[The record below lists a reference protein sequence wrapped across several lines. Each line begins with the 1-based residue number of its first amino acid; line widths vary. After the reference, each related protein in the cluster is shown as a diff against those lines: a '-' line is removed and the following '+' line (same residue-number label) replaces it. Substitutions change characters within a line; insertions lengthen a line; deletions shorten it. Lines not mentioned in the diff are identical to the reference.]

1 MSNRS
6 EALEKIRE
14 NIARDGCHVYV
25 VAASDTPR
33 FAYSV
38 GASPCAGYE
47 VILAGAAYY
56 SDAEAGRIINAMVEA
71 LPIKSTSSEEIVL
84 ERLGEFRLGL
94 VDSSW
99 VQKLMLGAVDFY
111 GDVSARQILPVGVCW
126 TADIPDLSRPYDEER
141 SPAWGDK
148 QARHAAVPMAAVAVT
163 NLDAL
168 RGHPVTEAARW
179 EEGLWEM
186 FAGAGPDVSPEDVR
200 KIPLRTLVAI
210 DRSLEPVMQLRVGEA
225 LWRDADELVWN
236 EWKPT

>member
-14 NIARDGCHVYV
+14 NITRDGCHVYV

-56 SDAEAGRIINAMVEA
+56 SDAEAGRIINAIVEA
-71 LPIKSTSSEEIVL
+71 LPIKGMSSEEIVL
-84 ERLGEFRLGL
+84 ERLGVFRLGP

-99 VQKLMLGAVDFY
+99 AQKLMLGVVDFY
-111 GDVSARQILPVGVCW
+111 GNASARQIVPVGVCW
-126 TADIPDLSRPYDEER
+126 TADIPDLSRPYDQER
-141 SPAWGDK
+141 FPAWGDE
-148 QARHAAVPMAAVAVT
+148 QVSYTMVPMTAVAVT

-200 KIPLRTLVAI
+200 KVPLRTLVAI
-210 DRSLEPVMQLRVGEA
+210 DGSLAPVMQLGVGEA
-225 LWRDADELVWN
+225 LWRDADELLWN
-236 EWKPT
+236 EWEPI

>member
-1 MSNRS
+1 MSSRS
-6 EALEKIRE
+6 GALEKIRE
-14 NIARDGCHVYV
+14 NIERDGCHVYV

-47 VILAGAAYY
+47 VILAEAAYY
-56 SDAEAGRIINAMVEA
+56 SDAEAGRITSAIVEV

-84 ERLGEFRLGL
+84 ERLGVFQFGP

-111 GDVSARQILPVGVCW
+111 GDVSARQILPVGVFW
-126 TADIPDLSRPYDEER
+126 TADIPDLSRPFDEER
-141 SPAWGDK
+141 SPAWGDR
-148 QARHAAVPMAAVAVT
+148 QASYTAVPMAAVAVT

-225 LWRDADELVWN
+225 LWRDADELIWN